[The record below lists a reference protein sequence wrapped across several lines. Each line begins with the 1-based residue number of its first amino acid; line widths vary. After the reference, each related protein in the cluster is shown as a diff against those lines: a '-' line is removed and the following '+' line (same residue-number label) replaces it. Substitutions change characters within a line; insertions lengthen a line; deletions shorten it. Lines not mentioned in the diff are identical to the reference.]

1 MQTKLLPTAM
11 AALVLAAAATIAA
24 PAAAGPSLVVDA
36 GSGRVLAQQ
45 DAFRRWYPASLTK
58 LMTVYVVFRA
68 IQAGQLS
75 LQSPVRISA
84 NAAKEPPSRMGY
96 KPGTVLSI
104 DTALKIL
111 MVKSANDVA
120 TAVAESVGGSVPGFA
135 ARMNAEAARLG
146 MSGSHFVNAHGLH
159 DDNHYSNAHDL
170 ALLAVA
176 LRTQFPQYAG
186 YFGIEALGA
195 GKAVIDN
202 HNNLIGHYDGAD
214 GMKTGY
220 TCPAGW
226 NVVASAT
233 RNGRTLVAV
242 VIGEET
248 ADDRDVK
255 AAMLLEKAFSVS
267 GFAAPRLASMRPTGQ
282 FQNVAT
288 NMRSAICT
296 KEARQRIAARRNA
309 EGKLVIRSPYLH
321 EMDRPRRI
329 VAIEVGEADEPKQAT
344 APTPGRLAKKVPIP
358 TPRPDY
364 VPQVAQ
370 GD

>member
-1 MQTKLLPTAM
+1 MQTKSLTT
-11 AALVLAAAATIAA
+11 VLAALTVSVATLAAV
-24 PAAAGPSLVVDA
+24 PAAAGPSLVVDVA
-36 GSGRVLAQQ
+36 NGRVLAQQ

-58 LMTVYVVFRA
+58 LMTAYVVFRA
-68 IQAGQLS
+68 VQAGELS

-104 DTALKIL
+104 DNALKIL

-120 TAVAESVGGSVPGFA
+120 TAVAESVGGSVQGFA

-159 DDNHYSNAHDL
+159 DDDHYSNARDL
-170 ALLAVA
+170 GLLAVA

-186 YFGIEALGA
+186 YFGIEAIGA

-226 NVVASAT
+226 NVIASAT

-255 AAMLLEKAFSVS
+255 AAALLEKGFSTS
-267 GFAAPRLASMRPTGQ
+267 GFAAPRLASMQPAGQ
-282 FQNVAT
+282 YQNVAT

-296 KEARQRIAARRNA
+296 KEARQRLAAKRNA
-309 EGKLVIRSPYLH
+309 EGKIVIRSPFLH
-321 EMDRPRRI
+321 EMARPRRV
-329 VAIEVGEADEPKQAT
+329 VAINVGEIAAQSPVT
-344 APTPGRLAKKVPIP
+344 ASVVRGRKVPIP

>member
-1 MQTKLLPTAM
+1 MQTKSLPAAM
-11 AALVLAAAATIAA
+11 AALVLAAAVLAA
-24 PAAAGPSLVVDA
+24 LPAAAGPSLVVDA
-36 GSGRVLAQQ
+36 GNGRVLSQQ

-58 LMTVYVVFRA
+58 LMTAYVVFRA
-68 IQAGQLS
+68 IQAGEITLR
-75 LQSPVRISA
+75 SPVRISA
-84 NAAKEPPSRMGY
+84 NASREPPSRMGY

-120 TAVAESVGGSVPGFA
+120 TAVAESVGGSEQGFA

-186 YFGIEALGA
+186 YFDIEAIGT
-195 GKAVIDN
+195 GKAVIEN

-226 NVVASAT
+226 NVIASAT

-248 ADDRDVK
+248 ADERDIK
-255 AAMLLEKAFSVS
+255 AAALLERGFAAS
-267 GFAAPRLASMRPTGQ
+267 GFAAPRLATMRPTGRYRD
-282 FQNVAT
+282 VAT
-288 NMRSAICT
+288 NMRSQICT
-296 KEARQRIAARRNA
+296 KEARQRRAAKRNA
-309 EGKLVIRSPYLH
+309 EGKVVIRSPYLH
-321 EMDRPRRI
+321 EMDRPRR
-329 VAIEVGEADEPKQAT
+329 VVDIEVGDADGPVPAS
-344 APTPGRLAKKVPIP
+344 ARPTGKVPLP

>member
-1 MQTKLLPTAM
+1 MQARS
-11 AALVLAAAATIAA
+11 LVFALAAAVLAGGAPG
-24 PAAAGPSLVVDA
+24 PAAAGPSLVVDV
-36 GSGRVLAQQ
+36 GNGRVLSQQ

-58 LMTVYVVFRA
+58 LMTAYVVFSA
-68 IQAGQLS
+68 IRSGEIT

-96 KPGTVLSI
+96 KPGTVLTV
-104 DTALKIL
+104 DAALKLL

-120 TAVAESVGGSVPGFA
+120 TAVAESVGGSEQGFA

-146 MSGSHFVNAHGLH
+146 MSGTHFVNAHGLH
-159 DDNHYSNAHDL
+159 NDNHYSNAHDL
-170 ALLAVA
+170 AKLAVA

-186 YFGIEALGA
+186 YFGIEAIA
-195 GKAVIDN
+195 TGKAVLDN

-220 TCPAGW
+220 TCPAGF

-233 RNGRTLVAV
+233 RNGRTLIAV
-242 VIGEET
+242 VIGEVST
-248 ADDRDVK
+248 DDRDVK
-255 AAMLLEKAFSVS
+255 AAGLLEKGFSTS
-267 GFAAPRLASMRPTGQ
+267 GFAAPRLAAMRPSGQ
-282 FQNVAT
+282 GLNIAT

-296 KEARQRIAARRNA
+296 KEAREQRVARRNA
-309 EGKLVIRSPYLH
+309 EGKVVVRSPYLH
-321 EMDRPRRI
+321 EMNRPRRMVRVDI
-329 VAIEVGEADEPKQAT
+329 GGAVG
-344 APTPGRLAKKVPIP
+344 LAQQQPVSASLAARKIPLP

-364 VPQVAQ
+364 TPQLSE

>member
-1 MQTKLLPTAM
+1 MQTKPFII
-11 AALVLAAAATIAA
+11 AAAALALSAA
-24 PAAAGPSLVVDA
+24 TLAVQPAMAGPSLVVDA
-36 GSGRVLAQQ
+36 GSGRVLSQQ

-58 LMTVYVVFRA
+58 LMTAYVVFQA
-68 IQAGQLS
+68 IQSGELS

-84 NAAKEPPSRMGY
+84 TAAREPPSRMGY

-120 TAVAESVGGSVPGFA
+120 TAVAETVGGSVPGFA

-146 MSGSHFVNAHGLH
+146 MAGSHFVNAHGLH
-159 DDNHYSNAHDL
+159 DDDHYSNAHDL

-176 LRTQFPQYAG
+176 LRTQFPQYAT
-186 YFGIEALGA
+186 YFRIEALGA
-195 GKAVIDN
+195 GDAVIDN

-220 TCPAGW
+220 TCAAGW

-255 AAMLLEKAFSVS
+255 AAALLEKAFSTS
-267 GFAAPRLASMRPTGQ
+267 GFAAPRLATMQPSGQ
-282 FQNVAT
+282 FRNVAT
-288 NMRSAICT
+288 NMRPAICT
-296 KEARQRIAARRNA
+296 KEARQRLAARRNA
-309 EGKLVIRSPYLH
+309 EGKIVIRSPYLH
-321 EMDRPRRI
+321 ELDRPRQV
-329 VAIEVGEADEPKQAT
+329 VAIGVVEADEPVRASA
-344 APTPGRLAKKVPIP
+344 APVRLAKKVPLP

-364 VPQVAQ
+364 APQAAE